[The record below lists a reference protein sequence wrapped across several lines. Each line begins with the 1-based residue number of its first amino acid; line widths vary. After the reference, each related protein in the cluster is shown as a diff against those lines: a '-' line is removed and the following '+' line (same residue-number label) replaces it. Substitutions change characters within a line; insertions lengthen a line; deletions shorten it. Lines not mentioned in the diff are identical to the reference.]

1 MMHHDLQTL
10 RLYAALCELRS
21 LSRAAERMNLALSA
35 ASRRLRLFEEEA
47 GAPLMRRLPHGV
59 EPTPAG
65 ITALRYAEQVLR
77 LSEQFEA
84 NIAEHRAGVR
94 GRIRVSASS
103 SALVQKL
110 AGDLADFT
118 RAHPD
123 IRIDLEERPSAETIE
138 ALSRNQAD
146 LGVVVRGAMTEG
158 HVFLPYA
165 QDRLGVVVP
174 PSHPLAQRRS
184 VAFADLLDED
194 FVALEAGT
202 AVDRLLSERSRLL
215 GRVLKRRVQV
225 RSFEAVCQM
234 VRNRLGLGI
243 LPEAAL
249 RPLVDALGLVL
260 LRLEDD
266 WAERHI
272 DLVYRLDREP
282 EPPTRRLIQSLS
294 EPGADFALCE

>member
-65 ITALRYAEQVLR
+65 VTALRYAEQVLR
-77 LSEQFEA
+77 LSEQFES

-123 IRIDLEERPSAETIE
+123 IRIDLEERPSAETLD

-146 LGVVVRGAMTEG
+146 LGVVVRGPLVEG
-158 HVFLPYA
+158 YTFIPYV

-174 PSHPLAQRRS
+174 PSHRLAGRQS
-184 VAFADLLDED
+184 ATFEELLDED

-215 GRVLKRRVQV
+215 GRVLRRRVQV

-234 VRNRLGLGI
+234 VRNRLGVGI

-266 WAERHI
+266 WAVRHI
-272 DLVYRLDREP
+272 DLCHRVDREV
-282 EPPTRRLIQSLS
+282 EPPTLRLI
-294 EPGADFALCE
+294 EALAQA

>member
-1 MMHHDLQTL
+1 MMHHDLRTL
-10 RLYAALCELRS
+10 RLFAASCELRS
-21 LSRAAERMNLALSA
+21 LSRAAERLNLALSA

-47 GAPLMRRLPHGV
+47 GVPLMRRVPHGI

-84 NIAEHRAGVR
+84 NIVEHASGVR

-103 SALVQKL
+103 SALVQQL
-110 AGDLADFT
+110 AVDLAAFAD
-118 RAHPD
+118 AHPE
-123 IRIDLEERPSAETIE
+123 IRIDLEERPSAETIA
-138 ALSRNQAD
+138 ALLRNQAD
-146 LGVVVRGAMTEG
+146 LGVVVRGATSDD
-158 HVFLPYA
+158 HVHVPYL
-165 QDRLGVVVP
+165 QDRLGVIAP
-174 PSHPLAQRRS
+174 PSHPMAGRGT
-184 VAFADLLDED
+184 VTFADLLDQD

-202 AVDRLLSERSRLL
+202 AVDRLLSERSRAL

-234 VRNRLGLGI
+234 VRSGFGLGV

-249 RPLVDALGLVL
+249 RPLADALGLVFL
-260 LRLEDD
+260 TLDEP

-272 DLVYRLDREP
+272 DLCYRRDREL
-282 EPPTRRLIQSLS
+282 ELPTQRLV
-294 EPGADFALCE
+294 AALQVK

>member
-1 MMHHDLQTL
+1 MMHHDLNTL

-65 ITALRYAEQVLR
+65 VTALRYAEQVLR
-77 LSEQFEA
+77 LSEQFETS
-84 NIAEHRAGVR
+84 IAEHRAGVR
-94 GRIRVSASS
+94 GRVRVSASS

-123 IRIDLEERPSAETIE
+123 IRIDLEERPSAETLE

-146 LGVVVRGAMTEG
+146 LGVVVRGAAMEG
-158 HVFLPYA
+158 FAFLPYV

-174 PSHPLAQRRS
+174 PSHPLAKRGS
-184 VAFADLLDED
+184 VAFAELLDED

-202 AVDRLLSERSRLL
+202 AVNRLLSERSRLL

-266 WAERHI
+266 WAVRQL
-272 DLVYRLDREP
+272 DLVTRLEREP
-282 EPPTRRLIQSLS
+282 EPPTQRLIEALS
-294 EPGADFALCE
+294 PHK